1 MKFIKLPTGT
11 YHKDTLIDGFFIAN
25 TYIPTDNGSGPD
37 QWTPKIISLSVG
49 KPTADALSEPFI
61 DPADAQLFLDKF
73 IERYTAALNT
83 PSCSII
89 YCNYITAQIM
99 KNLEFDKSQK
109 TARDSFVQPASQ
121 GVRIVDPSTGKVVG

>member
-11 YHKDTLIDGFFIAN
+11 YHKDSLIDGFFIAN
-25 TYIPTDNGSGPD
+25 TTLPTCACTEPE

-49 KPTADALSEPFI
+49 KPVADALSEPFT

-109 TARDSFVQPASQ
+109 TARDAFVQPASQ